1 MKKRIFSLLL
11 TGLLLALTVAG
22 LALPA
27 LADSQRTLPLVVD
40 AYGLLSDEQEEE
52 LNALAEG
59 YSEQYECD
67 VILIVATD
75 TEGYDVESYTEA
87 VYHHYQ
93 YGWGEERSGV
103 ILLLSMEGRDYDLA
117 AYGYGNVAFTDY
129 GKTWLMDEV
138 LPYLG
143 NNDWYNAFRKYIDLA
158 ADYLRRSREGN
169 PVDYYGDGDYGKED
183 YWGGGDYYPTRSG
196 FYVTGK
202 TVLIAL
208 IAGLIPA
215 AITVLIMRAKMKSAR
230 LQTQADSYAGGLQ
243 LRDRQ
248 DRFINRQ
255 TTRVRRDTDSG
266 GRSGGGGHGTSV
278 HSSGFSHHSGKF

>member
-1 MKKRIFSLLL
+1 MKKRLLSLLL
-11 TGLLLALTVAG
+11 TGLLAALLLSLLAF
-22 LALPA
+22 PA

-40 AYGLLSDEQEEE
+40 VYGLLSEEQEEA
-52 LNALAEG
+52 LNELAEG
-59 YSEQYECD
+59 YSAQYECD
-67 VILIVATD
+67 IILIVTTD

-129 GKTWLMDEV
+129 GKTWLMDDV

-143 NNDWYNAFRKYIDLA
+143 KNDWYNAFRKYIDLS
-158 ADYLRRSREGN
+158 ADYLRQAREGN
-169 PVDYYGDGDYGKED
+169 PVDYYGGGKD
-183 YWGGGDYYPTRSG
+183 DPWGGGPDYPTRSG
-196 FYVTGK
+196 FYVSGQ

-215 AITVLIMRAKMKSAR
+215 GITVLIMRAKMKSAR
-230 LQTQADSYAGGLQ
+230 LQTQADSYAAGLQ

-248 DRFINRQ
+248 DRFINK
-255 TTRVRRDTDSG
+255 TVSRVRRDTDSG